1 MRNIRRL
8 IFLKVARKL
17 GRGSSGPVP
26 GIISEGTKIKG
37 NITSNGI
44 LHIDGK
50 VEGDINCDEL
60 IIGVKGNVL
69 GTVTAN
75 NLMLYGTLQ
84 GMANAGELFIARTAK
99 LFGDAAHNTIAV
111 EPGAYIDGRCQRKA
125 GSVKIEQTEADL
137 KIAEKAELKEH
148 KEPTLS

>member
-1 MRNIRRL
+1 MTNIRRVVY
-8 IFLKVARKL
+8 LKVARKL

-26 GIISEGTKIKG
+26 GIISEGTRIKG

-60 IIGVKGNVL
+60 IIGIKGNVL

-84 GMANAGELFIARTAK
+84 GMASVNELFIAKTAK
-99 LFGDAAHNTIAV
+99 LMGDAAHNTIAV
-111 EPGAYIDGRCQRKA
+111 EPGAYIDGRCLRKG
-125 GSVKIEQTEADL
+125 GSIKVEQTEADL
-137 KIAEKAELKEH
+137 KIAERPEY